1 MSVRDALFLELAVRI
16 FLKIDMKLEDDKW
29 KKATGPDFLEQ
40 AYAYDKSA
48 WSISSLPKKKD
59 ITKRYYQSLLPIL
72 KTNWQMEI
80 SSYIAVLHAAKN
92 SRSGVIIAENAER

>member
-1 MSVRDALFLELAVRI
+1 MGNGFVGLPVYWKGSYKIRLMHTSLCMSVRDALFLELAVRI

-48 WSISSLPKKKD
+48 
-59 ITKRYYQSLLPIL
+59 
-72 KTNWQMEI
+72 
-80 SSYIAVLHAAKN
+80 
-92 SRSGVIIAENAER
+92 